1 MKACLI
7 ACVLLLT
14 IVRVEMGCELKAW
27 RQHEVLCCQNGS
39 AIRGRHG
46 KLIWIQKKPLI
57 CGPYQIEHATKE
69 TSVASIV
76 AVVFG
81 TIACVACHLYDAI
94 AYCVYRFVRDIR

>member
-1 MKACLI
+1 MCPVGDNSRSGDGL
-7 ACVLLLT
+7 V
-14 IVRVEMGCELKAW
+14 CELKAW

-39 AIRGRHG
+39 AIRGWHG

-69 TSVASIV
+69 MSVASIV

-81 TIACVACHLYDAI
+81 TIACVAGHLYYAI
-94 AYCVYRFVRDIR
+94 AYCVYRFVRDI